1 MKKILLLLGV
11 AVLSMS
17 LNATPVTSVKKFA
30 KPGVQAAVKA
40 PSAEFSALKAPK
52 ANAPKAKAATD
63 TIKIVGIRSLAY
75 YTTQFVFK
83 CKPAKS
89 TFYNFDIC
97 ETESGKYKFIATG
110 AWKKAALDTINERQG
125 YYAFQSMWV
134 INYGIN
140 GTNISEATD
149 NEDVI
154 NSFKEQW
161 DKYVVAFDQD
171 EDDGSY
177 YYCLKPGKYAF
188 FVEGLDAQYATTE
201 EYAGKLFEVKWYSV
215 SDINAEISL
224 DNTKATL
231 SWKNPEDLFEGA
243 QTYIAVYDNE
253 GELAYTNH
261 DKANDS
267 IIAVTSPV
275 TFDVEE
281 GKTYTAVIELLTAD
295 RHQAGLEEEYIFTV
309 GPNPYAPKNLAAEV
323 IAEEGDS
330 VHFSW
335 TSETQP
341 YAFGVEI
348 YYKSGE
354 YFAKLG
360 YEEGDRVAGGRV
372 QAYQIGA
379 HLPPGTYT
387 WAVIAYTYDGQYIS
401 YASEYIQGPEFTTVD
416 LGAPIITGY
425 SVETAEGSQNVTI
438 TFEVDDNY
446 YTVDEMKF
454 YVSGDITGEWTTT
467 NGAYTITGLE
477 VGKEYTIEVVVED
490 PAGNI
495 NEFATTEITF
505 VAGKAQEEAI
515 DQVIFDIKANKVL
528 HEGQLI
534 IKRDNKAFNVL
545 GAEL

>member
-1 MKKILLLLGV
+1 MKKILLFLGV

-17 LNATPVTSVKKFA
+17 INATPVTSVKKFA

-52 ANAPKAKAATD
+52 ANAPQAKAATD
-63 TIKIVGIRSLAY
+63 TIKIVGVRSLAY
-75 YTTQFVFK
+75 YTSQFIFK

-89 TFYNFDIC
+89 SYYNFDIC
-97 ETESGKYKFIATG
+97 ESEGYKYIATG
-110 AWKKAALDTINERQG
+110 GWSKNALDTINARQG
-125 YYAFQSMWV
+125 YYAFQSTWI

-140 GTNISEATD
+140 GLNISEYTT
-149 NEDVI
+149 NESVI
-154 NSFKEQW
+154 ESFKEQW
-161 DKYVVAFDQD
+161 NKYVVAFDQD
-171 EDDGSY
+171 EEDGSY

-188 FVEGLDAQYATTE
+188 FVEGLASDFSTTTE
-201 EYAGKLFEVKWYSV
+201 EYAGAIFEVKWYSV
-215 SDINAEISL
+215 SDIKAEISQ

-231 SWKNPEDLFEGA
+231 SWAMPEDIFEGA
-243 QTYIAVYDNE
+243 QTYVAVYDNE
-253 GELAYTNH
+253 GELAYTNY
-261 DKANDS
+261 DKENDS

-281 GKTYTAVIELLTAD
+281 GKTYTAMIELLTAD

-341 YAFGVEI
+341 YAFGIEI

-360 YEEGDRVAGGRV
+360 YEEGDVITSGRI

-446 YTVDEMKF
+446 YTVDDMTF
-454 YVSGDITGEWTTT
+454 YVSGDITGEWKTT
-467 NGAYTITGLE
+467 NGAYTIQGLE

-528 HEGQLI
+528 LDGQLI
-534 IKRDNKAFNVL
+534 IKRDRKAFNVL

>member
-1 MKKILLLLGV
+1 MKKILLFLGV

-30 KPGVQAAVKA
+30 KPSVQAAVKA
-40 PSAEFSALKAPK
+40 PL
-52 ANAPKAKAATD
+52 ANFEATKAPKAKAPKAKEATD

-89 TFYNFDIC
+89 AAYNYDIC
-97 ETESGKYKFIATG
+97 EAEGYKYIATG
-110 AWKKAALDTINERQG
+110 AWLKNALDTIDARQG

-140 GTNISEATD
+140 GTNISEYTT
-149 NEDVI
+149 NESVI
-154 NSFKEQW
+154 ESFKEQW
-161 DKYVVAFDQD
+161 NKYVVAYDQD
-171 EDDGSY
+171 EEDGSY

-188 FVEGLDAQYATTE
+188 FVEGLGSDFSTTTE
-201 EYAGKLFEVKWYSV
+201 EYAGVIFEVKWYSV

-231 SWKNPEDLFEGA
+231 SWNNPEDLFEGA
-243 QTYIAVYDNE
+243 QTYVAVYDNE
-253 GELAYTNH
+253 GELAYTNY
-261 DKANDS
+261 DQANDTLYPV
-267 IIAVTSPV
+267 ASPV

-295 RHQAGLEEEYIFTV
+295 RRQAGLEEEYIFTV

-360 YEEGDRVAGGRV
+360 YEEGDYVAGGRI

-505 VAGKAQEEAI
+505 VAGKAEEAI